1 MKDLQNK
8 LIDLKIQLT
17 NFQKFQ
23 LSIKY
28 LLDKIFAILLFIL
41 LLPVFLIISLLIILE
56 DGYPV
61 FFVQDRVGLNGKI
74 FKMYK
79 FRSFKKNADLSNIYT
94 YSNDPRISK
103 VGKFIRRFSIDELP
117 QLINIIKG
125 DMSFI
130 GPRPNLPFQ
139 YQTLND
145 IQRQRYLVKPGIT
158 GLAQIN
164 GRNKLKWEERIYY
177 DLIYIKNYNLLLDL
191 YILYKTFFIVISGE
205 GVYER

>member
-1 MKDLQNK
+1 MNDLENN

-23 LSIKY
+23 LFIKY
-28 LLDKIFAILLFIL
+28 FFDKIFAILLFIL
-41 LLPVFLIISLLIILE
+41 LLPVFLIISLLIIIE
-56 DGYPV
+56 DGCPV
-61 FFVQDRVGLNGKI
+61 FFIQDRVGLNGKI

-79 FRSFKKNADLSNIYT
+79 FRSFRKKADLSNVYT
-94 YSNDPRISK
+94 YSDDPRISK

-145 IQRQRYLVKPGIT
+145 IQKQRYLIKPGIT

-164 GRNKLKWEERIYY
+164 GRNKLKWEKRIYY

>member
-1 MKDLQNK
+1 
-8 LIDLKIQLT
+8 
-17 NFQKFQ
+17 
-23 LSIKY
+23 
-28 LLDKIFAILLFIL
+28 LLFIL
-41 LLPVFLIISLLIILE
+41 LLPVFLIISLLIIIE

-79 FRSFKKNADLSNIYT
+79 FRSFRKNADLSNIYT
-94 YSNDPRISK
+94 YSDDPRISK

-177 DLIYIKNYNLLLDL
+177 DLIYIKNYNILLDL